1 MRMKF
6 YKYIFLLGCFS
17 LLTLTASAQ
26 SQEQAKKLFNAGKYE
41 EAKPAFQKLV
51 KRYPKNGSY
60 NYWYGACLYETGESD
75 KCLPYLE
82 LAAER
87 DVREANRY
95 LAMYYSDNYRFE
107 ESEESWET
115 YFELMEKAKKPIDAY
130 QAAYDYASLG
140 RQMMRSIKDIT
151 IVDSVVVDKSTFL
164 KAYNMSREAGS
175 LTTFSQFFNEK
186 NQTEGIVYQTETKNK
201 IYYSSANEGRMRLY
215 TSDMLTDKWEN
226 GKLLKGLNE
235 NSNNNYPYI
244 LSDGATLYFASDGSE
259 SLGGYD
265 IFITRYN
272 SERGQFLRPENI
284 GMPFNSPANDYM
296 LVIDEFN
303 TLGWFA
309 SDRNQPEG
317 KVCIYTF
324 IPNEENTTLD
334 EEEVSPEQ
342 LRRRA
347 QLASIKDTWKN
358 EQELQRAK
366 QRIASVKYST
376 TEQETIV
383 KDFELIIDD
392 LTTYYTLKDFRSKQA
407 RDLATRWMQEVKNL
421 VLLSNQLEQRRTAY
435 AQANTN
441 QRNSMKAA
449 ILDLEQRVRHL
460 EQSVAKL
467 ELEVRNTENR
477 HLGKK

>member
-115 YFELMEKAKKPIDAY
+115 YFELMEKAKKPIDVY

-140 RQMMRSIKDIT
+140 RQMMRSIKDIP

-383 KDFELIIDD
+383 KDFELVIDD